1 MLGPVPKVEVH
12 GDWYSH
18 FEVQL
23 RGAARGVLVVV
34 CCTDVGALL
43 GIVADIEEGDSRSV
57 GPNTG
62 PNSKAGDDL
71 DAPS

>member
-1 MLGPVPKVEVH
+1 MLGPAPKVEVH
-12 GDWYSH
+12 GDWCSH

-34 CCTDVGALL
+34 CYTDVGALL
-43 GIVADIEEGDSRSV
+43 GIVADIEEGVLSV
-57 GPNTG
+57 GVNPG
-62 PNSKAGDDL
+62 PNSNAGDDL